1 MLKTYTALYFLLPL
15 FLLAFSVK
23 DGKSQTITIEQ
34 SQISVKEVLQEITAQ
49 TGQNFSYNSQ
59 AIDTDQQISFFIKDA
74 SLEETL
80 DQLASQIP
88 ITYSLVEGQIVLNYQ
103 AKQSEPEFFT
113 ISGFLTDKASG
124 ETLPGASVFAR
135 AVSRGTST
143 NAFGFYSLR
152 LPKGLYDVE
161 YSYVGFD
168 TEKVNLNLDKDA
180 KKDMTLGYI
189 SIDLPNVIVKTPI
202 SDLLD
207 KKQLSV
213 MEMDPSDLG
222 NMPEFAGESGLIKGL
237 ETLPGIKT
245 HSDGS
250 AFFFTRGG
258 DKDQNLI
265 IIDDAPIYNPAHLFG
280 FYSMVIPD
288 FTKSVNVYKSDIPVN
303 LGDRLSSIIDIRTK
317 DGNLNH
323 FEVNGAINP
332 LLYRFSVEGPVVKE
346 KSSFF
351 VSFRQSSF
359 GWIYNRAAP
368 EVDVRFNDF
377 SVKWN
382 YRFNEKSRLFFTVFR
397 GTDVFGNTN
406 LESGISWGNFAA
418 TLRWNHIINP
428 KLFSNTIL
436 YTGNYQYE
444 LFSGNNKWHSGIA
457 KLSLKSDFTYYPTPK
472 LTGRFGA
479 ELHGYY
485 FNPGQVI
492 TDEES
497 FPFFPSLEE
506 DYSRQSVL
514 YFNTDYELLD
524 NWRLKAGVR
533 MPVWENLGPSTYY
546 TFDENY
552 QLLDSLSVEQ
562 GVYQR
567 YWNVDPRLS
576 LSHHLDSTA
585 SLKLSYGLYHQY
597 LQLISNSA
605 SPFTSMEV
613 WLPSSPTIKPQQ
625 AQQYTLGYLKY
636 FEKAKIDVRAEAY
649 YKKMKNQIDYEPH
662 ANILVNP
669 LLEGELRFGDTRSY
683 GLELFIKKDFGKLNG
698 WLAYTYSR
706 TLRQTRGVN
715 GGREYPAFYDRP
727 HDFSVLL
734 NYQVNPRLLL
744 SAYWTAYTGSA
755 FSSPSGFYTFNQQ
768 TVPIYSE
775 KNNDRLPNYNRLDLA
790 LKYNF
795 NKNPDSKYQHSLTFS
810 IYNALAHKNV
820 VAVNFNKIL
829 DEEDKPIVQ
838 ADFIQSKNVVSTQA
852 DLIRFFPSL
861 TYKFGLNLKK
871 EP

>member
-1 MLKTYTALYFLLPL
+1 MLKNNPALYFLLLL
-15 FLLAFSVK
+15 FLVFSLNK
-23 DGKSQTITIEQ
+23 GNAQTITIQQ
-34 SQISVKEVLQEITAQ
+34 SQISVKDILQEITTQ
-49 TGQNFSYNSQ
+49 TGLNFSYNPRAVDIQ
-59 AIDTDQQISFFIKDA
+59 KRIDFFVKNA

-80 DQLASQIP
+80 NQLAKQIP
-88 ITYSLVEGQIVLNYQ
+88 IAYSLVERQIVLNYSE
-103 AKQSEPEFFT
+103 AKLELEYFT
-113 ISGFLTDKASG
+113 ISGFLTDKSSG
-124 ETLPGASVFAR
+124 ETLSGASVFVR
-135 AVSRGTST
+135 AVARGTST

-152 LPKGLYDVE
+152 LPKGLYVVE
-161 YSYVGFD
+161 YSYIGFD
-168 TEKVNLNLDKDA
+168 TEAVNLQLESDA
-180 KKDMTLGYI
+180 KKDMTLGYV
-189 SIDLPNVIVKTPI
+189 SLDLPDVLVKTPL

-213 MEMDPSDLG
+213 MEMAPSGLG
-222 NMPEFAGESGLIKGL
+222 DMPEFAGESGLIKGL

-258 DKDQNLI
+258 EKDQNLI
-265 IIDDAPIYNPAHLFG
+265 IIDDAPVYNPAHLFG

-288 FTKSVNVYKSDIPVN
+288 FTKSINVYKSDIPVN

-323 FEVNGAINP
+323 YELTGAFNP
-332 LLYRFSVEGPVVKE
+332 LLFRFSMEGPIVKE

-351 VSFRQSSF
+351 VSFRQSTF
-359 GWIYNRAAP
+359 QWLYLRTNP

-382 YRFNEKSRLFFTVFR
+382 YRFNPKSRLFFTVFR
-397 GTDVFGNTN
+397 GTDVFANN
-406 LESGISWGNFAA
+406 DLSSGIGWSNFAA
-418 TLRWNHIINP
+418 TIRWNQIFNP

-444 LFSGNNKWHSGIA
+444 LFSGDNKWYSGIA
-457 KLSLKSDFTYYPTPK
+457 KLSIKSDFTYYPTAK
-472 LTGRFGA
+472 LTSRFGA

-492 TDEES
+492 TDQES
-497 FPFFPSLEE
+497 FPFFPSIEE

-514 YFNTDYELLD
+514 YLNADYKLAD
-524 NWRLKAGVR
+524 NWRVKAGVR
-533 MPVWENLGPSTYY
+533 MPVWENLGPATYY
-546 TFDENY
+546 TFDDDYEV
-552 QLLDSLSVEQ
+552 LDSTSVEQ
-562 GVYQR
+562 GPYQR

-576 LSHHLDSTA
+576 LQHHLDSTS

-613 WLPSSPTIKPQQ
+613 WLPSSPTIKPQR
-625 AQQYTLGYLKY
+625 AQQLTLGYLKY
-636 FEKAKIDVRAEAY
+636 FPDAKIDIRAEAY
-649 YKKMKNQIDYEPH
+649 YKKMNNQIDYEPH

-669 LLEGELRFGDTRSY
+669 LLEGELRFGKTRSY
-683 GLELFIKKDFGKLNG
+683 GLELFVKKDFGKLSG
-698 WLAYTYSR
+698 WLSYTYSK
-706 TLRQTRGVN
+706 TLRQTNGVN
-715 GGREYPAFYDRP
+715 GDREYPAFHDRP
-727 HDFSVLL
+727 HDFSILL
-734 NYQVNPRLLL
+734 NYKINAQLLL
-744 SAYWTAYTGSA
+744 SAYWTAYTGST
-755 FSSPSGFYTFNQQ
+755 FSSPTGFYTFNEQ

-790 LKYNF
+790 LKYVL
-795 NKNPDSKYQHSLTFS
+795 NKNPENKYQHSLTFS

-820 VAVNFNKIL
+820 VAVNFNKVL
-829 DEEDKPIVQ
+829 DAEDKPIVQ
-838 ADFIQSKNVVSTQA
+838 ANLLGSQNLVSTQA

-871 EP
+871 